1 MEYVTY
7 FSFKIFLLIFHVGK
21 ISKVQNHNVDKLM
34 IDDTDLVC
42 EIQPL
47 CISYD
52 MIWINYMT
60 IFHTQNETQER
71 VGFHS
76 INGKR

>member
-1 MEYVTY
+1 MEYVNY
-7 FSFKIFLLIFHVGK
+7 FSLKIFLLIVHVGK
-21 ISKVQNHNVDKLM
+21 ISKVQNQNVDKLM

-42 EIQPL
+42 ENQPL
-47 CISYD
+47 WISYD
-52 MIWINYMT
+52 MIWIYMT
-60 IFHTQNETQER
+60 IFLAQNETQET